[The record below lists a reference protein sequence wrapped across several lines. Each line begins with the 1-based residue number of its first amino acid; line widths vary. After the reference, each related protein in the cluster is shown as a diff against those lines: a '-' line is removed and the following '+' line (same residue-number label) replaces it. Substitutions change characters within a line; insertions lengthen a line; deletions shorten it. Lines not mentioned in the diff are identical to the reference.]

1 MIIAKYKFD
10 KSVYE
15 NLLPVFNNEFVG
27 YTVSDITEGNVITRT
42 IECDIAPTYMRFG
55 KKWID
60 DAHDITEAPR
70 AKSLLEVLDMTTY
83 ALTDMNEMF
92 RGCANVT
99 SIICDWR
106 TSNVRY
112 LANTFEGCNRL
123 DTLDVSEWDVSNVLN
138 MFGTFKDCY
147 LLTSID
153 VSKWNTSKVDDM
165 HKCFSQCRNLTSL
178 DVGNW
183 DVSNVINMTNMF
195 SDCHNIKTLD
205 VGNWDVSNVTSLN
218 GLFINCTQLISVDVS
233 RWNVSKCQRVD
244 NLFNFC
250 NALKSVDVSN
260 WDITNATAINGIF
273 GRCET
278 MTELNISNLKVPN
291 LKIDELYSYYHM
303 FIWMRNLKVLNL
315 GGFKINETIT
325 DLSSLARDDA
335 NPLEVSIPKLEKVIC
350 YDESMLKRLHTMLP
364 NRSTTTAGI
373 VVTHIKLSDELVT
386 NFTAKNW
393 IIKDLVV
400 QYRFDAV
407 TYENLIP
414 EFNAEF
420 TSDKYEIKDNVSESI
435 IENVKWVPGSI
446 NNQGEEG
453 GIPSE
458 FPNAVR
464 TGYISILNNVT
475 YISNFDLNYS
485 FYDENKNHISTTH
498 TVEGEKIVSPTNAKY
513 VRFYRGT
520 LEDSI
525 YVKSKTITRTI
536 ESKNGELPTQI
547 KLGLTSLETQ
557 DNNDVTDRELS
568 LLNVYALNSSNIT
581 DMMYMFRFCK
591 RVMSINTSD
600 WDTSKVTSMHDTFLY
615 CHLLTE
621 IDVSKWDTSNVTK
634 MTGMFNT
641 CRNVKELDVSNFN
654 TSKVVG
660 MHYMFQGCEQ
670 IERLNLL
677 GFDTSSVNNMKNMF
691 AGCWKLRT
699 INASSFNTSKV
710 TDMASMFKDCRALYA
725 LDIAN
730 FNNTA
735 LTTMDNMVSSCN
747 NLAYIKCNNTSIV
760 NGMVSQLVTKTAEKP
775 GYIIRKNYTV
785 DIDNEGLNAKNW
797 IVAKYLVADYTFDK
811 TVNNNAI
818 PIFDSTFN
826 GTYGIVDVQDPESV
840 NYIRRF
846 IVSNYLP
853 TTMRFGSD
861 NNSETRARSLI
872 YIHNLDCSN
881 LYTGN
886 LMFTYCRNIKAVY
899 CRFNIGNSFSSTR
912 FMFGSCPNLY
922 EIDVT
927 GLVKNTVTTIDHMF
941 DGSGGLTRI
950 IGLNTWD
957 TSNVT
962 DMRALFEDC
971 IKLTKLDVSSFNTS
985 KVTDMKGMFA
995 GYDGNTMS
1003 LVEIKGLENF
1013 DTRQVKDM
1021 SYMFYNCVNLTEIN
1035 VSSFD
1040 TSNVELI
1047 EAMFRNCS
1055 VVKTLDV
1062 GHFSLSKVTS
1072 ILSIFENC
1080 KKIVSLDTS
1089 KWDLSNVT
1097 RASYVFKDC
1106 YSLRN
1111 IDVSNWDLGKV
1122 TEIQHMFSSCQVLS
1136 DIDVSRWNTSNINT
1150 MQCLFHNCFKLTTID
1165 VSNWDTRNVTSMHGL
1180 FDDMGGKSTEAVETL
1195 DLSNWNFDNVT
1206 LISNFLNAT
1215 DRQLNIKRL
1224 YLGDLEITQGN
1235 KKDILDNEYS
1245 NNVENPRIYTDVI
1258 VTIETLSE
1266 LLPDRSSI
1274 GTPGFIFTTV
1284 KDKLSESTI
1293 QTLSNKNWVIDEIIT
1308 QYEYDALTYE
1318 DYLPVFN
1325 AEFTTDDYVVYDDVH
1340 EINIDVNNWEWG
1352 AIRQD
1357 NGAEAN
1363 ENSGLEEYPN
1373 SHRTEF
1379 LPIIGNVTYKIN
1391 MNYAHVY
1398 WYNGN
1403 KEFISYAG
1411 ICGTNTS
1418 SNVEYCTAPLNAKY
1432 IRLHRGMGPAEGSI
1446 NAKTVTR
1453 TIESTTG
1460 KLPTYMRFGNAD
1472 WNVREA
1478 REKSLLK
1485 VFVINSKELN
1495 ATTCMFNNCH
1505 HLSEINAKGLIT
1517 NKVTGMGLMFHEC
1530 QALKSIEVEDWD
1542 TSNVIYMNGVFQGCW
1557 RLKDVNVS
1565 DWNTGKVTT
1574 FQAMFSPV
1582 ALTSLNLSKWDVSN
1596 ATKLDGM
1603 FDSCELLLSLDIS
1616 NWDTNKCTN
1625 MNKMFN
1631 NCGKLSSILGIEN
1644 LDVSNVTN
1652 LQYMFAGCTSL
1663 TSLDLSAWNTSKVT
1677 LMDNLFYK
1685 CENLTSVNV
1694 STWNTSKVTYMTSMF
1709 HNCKK
1714 LITLDVSNWDTGN
1727 VGRMDNLFN
1736 SCNNLQSLD
1745 VSRWNTSNVTNL
1757 GSTFGWCWKLT
1768 ELDVSNWDT
1777 SKVVYLTYT
1786 FTECVA
1792 LTSLDLS
1799 NWDVSKVISM
1809 QAMFSKCYY
1818 LTTIGDTTNWDTS
1831 NITNLI
1837 ETFNQCNSLT
1847 YINVGK
1853 WNTSKITSTRGA
1865 FNNCT
1870 SLTSLYVN
1878 NWDTSKVT
1886 DMYAMFSDCYSL
1898 NECDISNLDM
1908 SRTTYAGY
1916 MFDGKEKGTSINIY
1930 CLNLSGINWA
1940 SMISIEGMFYKN
1952 VAKTIILPKNIN
1964 SNLQEVLSK
1973 RDDGLYGLFYCPN
1986 LVSLDLGGLDLSNLI
2001 EYDKNRLDAVLQY
2014 VPKLKCIKTD
2024 NVNLINDLA
2033 QYFPTR
2039 TEAERGKLITKAQ
2052 VSDEIKA
2059 VLSSKYWDV
2068 VTISEAGT
2076 LVTTYK
2082 FDKSIYKSHLPVF
2095 NNEFT
2100 NFIINDNIEDESNP
2114 NVVTRSIY
2122 SMDGSLPTYA
2132 RFGIVWKSA
2141 EYDSLT
2147 YPRSKSVL
2155 SIEYL
2160 NTDELTS
2167 ADQMFRHNRYLTYIN
2182 TEGWTLN
2189 KLTNMDSMFEC
2200 CGLTSIDVSNW
2211 DTRNVTNMVDA
2222 FNSCGSLTSIDVSN
2236 WDTRNVIDTHY
2247 MFYSC
2252 INLVDIDVSNWDTGK
2267 VTNMCGM
2274 FEYCGSLTSIDVSK
2288 WNTINVYNM
2297 CNMFADCCKLT
2308 SIDVSNWNTGKVTNM
2323 SNMFKNCEKITEI
2336 KGLENFNTINVTN
2349 MYAMFQGCK
2358 LLSLLDVSNFNTIN
2372 VTNMSFMFYDCRMIS
2387 YLDTTRWCT
2396 SKVTSMND
2404 MFFYCNNL
2412 TFLDV
2417 GGWDTSNVKNMAAM
2431 FQDCYKLTSLDVSNW
2446 NTSKVTSMHCMFLS
2460 CSGLKSLD
2468 LSNFTTDN
2476 VNSLREFIRYSG
2488 ALETLDISNFNIKN
2502 DININDMLSRTPKLS
2517 DIGMIYCDQKTIEK
2531 VASSVDSSNVII
2543 WIGKHIDIN
2552 SLGEYP
2558 NVTFKYYEVE
2568 DDITADLVNPLL
2580 EGDRLEIIDGNLY
2593 HYRTKGIEVL
2603 DGDCEIGK
2611 DWYLATVQ
2619 PTDSSFMNFYHNI
2632 PGMKLSSKIIAD
2644 ILPFEGH
2651 ADTNKGIDCL
2661 LTSSSAPNIHII
2673 INTSKLISNDIVG
2686 IKNYIRHNPI
2696 TVVYELANP
2705 HYELIKP
2712 NVGLLNAEQ
2721 GLYLNISDSK
2731 VPVLVQQDLCR
2742 MKLNYLLPNVEY
2754 KVKFKADKAGS
2765 VSINLGGVLVPLE
2778 ITEGWNEVMITTPE
2792 NIENYFI
2799 KIDGP
2804 AGILIKNIMVI
2815 DSAKDF
2821 GYFKGINNTF
2831 DEIPVKNICTSRN
2844 VTSGVKAVLNKAIDK
2859 GRTITV
2865 VGKAANNDPITLNLY
2880 NDTGRATGKNLFN
2893 PEIFRGAGVDKRGQ
2907 TKAGTLTVTDEGY
2920 LIMTCNNP
2928 NPGTFIDMY
2937 MDTGI
2942 NSGTIGERVVSK
2954 FEKYLTPV
2962 NGGGIYTLSTIIP
2975 DYKLQTGFAAYDA
2988 YIQCY
2993 DKNKILISADTDT
3006 NMDLIDKFIGKNL
3019 KQELQG
3025 HSPDYWYTQFNLPEE
3040 TAYVLLRFDVN
3051 GAEAVTT
3058 FTNILFE
3065 KGDTGYEPFRNYC
3078 NENPITVTPD
3088 DEGKFAV
3095 TIRADRD
3102 WVDRIAF
3109 DADVN
3114 DLVVLDGDMIDCY
3127 PDEYLDPSDVSYLVE
3142 FKTMGS
3148 PYGFGKKKLI

>member
-10 KSVYE
+10 KTICN
-15 NLLPVFNNEFVG
+15 NLIPIFDEWYVD
-27 YTVSDITEGNVITRT
+27 YTVSDVLDANNSNYIIRT
-42 IECDIAPTYMRFG
+42 IESDVAPTYIKFG
-55 KKWID
+55 YTY
-60 DAHDITEAPR
+60 HTPTLTEAE
-70 AKSLLEVLDMTTY
+70 ANSLIEILHLHVVGL
-83 ALTDMNEMF
+83 
-92 RGCANVT
+92 
-99 SIICDWR
+99 
-106 TSNVRY
+106 SNVGHMFCNCQN
-112 LANTFEGCNRL
+112 LVSVNTEGWDLSLTNFMTGMFDNCL
-123 DTLDVSEWDVSNVLN
+123 KLKTIDVSKWDVSNVIDMTN
-138 MFGTFKDCY
+138 VFKSCHNI
-147 LLTSID
+147 T
-153 VSKWNTSKVDDM
+153 T
-165 HKCFSQCRNLTSL
+165 L

-183 DVSNVINMTNMF
+183 DVSNVI
-195 SDCHNIKTLD
+195 
-205 VGNWDVSNVTSLN
+205 SLN

-291 LKIDELYSYYHM
+291 LKIDDLYSYYHM

-325 DLSSLARDDA
+325 DLSSLARDNA

-350 YDESMLKRLHTMLP
+350 YDESMLKRLYTMLP
-364 NRSTTTAGI
+364 NRSTTTAGV
-373 VVTHIKLSDELVT
+373 VVTHIKLSDELVA

-400 QYRFDAV
+400 QYRFDDI

-420 TSDKYEIKDNVSESI
+420 TSDKYEIIDNVSESI

-446 NNQGEEG
+446 NDQGGEG

-520 LEDSI
+520 LEDSL

-600 WDTSKVTSMHDTFLY
+600 WDTSKVTNMHDTFLY

-699 INASSFNTSKV
+699 INASLFNTSKV

-735 LTTMDNMVSSCN
+735 LTTMDSMVSSCN
-747 NLAYIKCNNTSIV
+747 NLAYIKCNNASIV

-775 GYIIRKNYTV
+775 GYIIRKNHTV

-818 PIFDSTFN
+818 PLFDSTFN
-826 GTYGIVDVQDPESV
+826 STYGIVDAQDPESV

-846 IVSNYLP
+846 IVSNHLP

-861 NNSETRARSLI
+861 NNSDTRTRSLI

-881 LYTGN
+881 LNSGHY
-886 LMFTYCRNIKAVY
+886 MFAFCSIKAIY
-899 CRFNIGNSFSSTR
+899 CRFNIGNSFSSTC

-927 GLVKNTVTTIDHMF
+927 GLVKNTVTIIDHMF

-995 GYDGNTMS
+995 GYDGNIMS
-1003 LVEIKGLENF
+1003 LDEIKGLENF

-1021 SYMFYNCVNLTEIN
+1021 SYMFYNCANLTEIN

-1062 GHFSLSKVTS
+1062 GHFNLSKVTS
-1072 ILSIFENC
+1072 IWSMFENC

-1097 RASYVFKDC
+1097 NAGKVFMDC

-1111 IDVSNWDLGKV
+1111 IDVINWDLGKV
-1122 TEIQHMFSSCQVLS
+1122 TDIRHMFGSCQVLS
-1136 DIDVSRWNTSNINT
+1136 DINVSRWNTSNINI

-1165 VSNWDTRNVTSMHGL
+1165 VSNWDTRNVTNMHGL
-1180 FDDMGGKSTEAVETL
+1180 FDDIGGKSTEAIETL

-1206 LISNFLNAT
+1206 LITNFLNAT
-1215 DRQLNIKRL
+1215 DRELNIKRL

-1235 KKDILDNEYS
+1235 KNDILDNEYS

-1352 AIRQD
+1352 IIRQD

-1379 LPIIGNVTYKIN
+1379 LPIIGNVKYKIN
-1391 MNYAHVY
+1391 MDYAHVY

-1418 SNVEYCTAPLNAKY
+1418 SNVEYCIAPLNAKY

-1460 KLPTYMRFGNAD
+1460 ELPTYMRFGNAD

-1530 QALKSIEVEDWD
+1530 NALKSIEVEDWD

-1557 RLKDVNVS
+1557 RLNDVNVS

-1603 FDSCELLLSLDIS
+1603 FDSCEQLLSLDIS

-1663 TSLDLSAWNTSKVT
+1663 TSLDLSTWNTGKVT

-1694 STWNTSKVTYMTSMF
+1694 STWNTSKVAYMTSMF

-1714 LITLDVSNWDTGN
+1714 LITIDVSNWDTGN
-1727 VGRMDNLFN
+1727 VIRMDNLFN

-1799 NWDVSKVISM
+1799 NWDVSKVTSM
-1809 QAMFSKCYY
+1809 SEMFNKCYY
-1818 LTTIGDTTNWDTS
+1818 LTSIGDTTNWDTS
-1831 NITNLI
+1831 NVTNLF
-1837 ETFNQCNSLT
+1837 ETFSECRSLT
-1847 YINVGK
+1847 CINVGK
-1853 WNTSKITSTRGA
+1853 WNTSKMTNTRGA

-1886 DMYAMFSDCYSL
+1886 DMYAMISDCYSL
-1898 NECDISNLDM
+1898 KDCDISNLDM
-1908 SRTTYAGY
+1908 SKTAYAGY
-1916 MFDGKEKGTSINIY
+1916 MFDGKEKGMSIDVS
-1930 CLNLSGINWA
+1930 CLNLSGINWT

-1973 RDDGLYGLFYCPN
+1973 RDQGLFGLFYCPN

-2059 VLSSKYWDV
+2059 VLSAKYWDV

-2132 RFGIVWKSA
+2132 RFGIAWKSA
-2141 EYDSLT
+2141 EYDSLV

-2167 ADQMFRHNRYLTYIN
+2167 ADQMFRHNRDLAYIN

-2200 CGLTSIDVSNW
+2200 CVSLTSIDVSNW
-2211 DTRNVTNMVDA
+2211 DTSNVTNMVDV

-2236 WDTRNVIDTHY
+2236 WDTRNVIDTHL
-2247 MFYSC
+2247 MFHSC

-2267 VTNMCGM
+2267 VTNMCNM
-2274 FEYCGSLTSIDVSK
+2274 FEYCGSLTSIDVSN

-2297 CNMFADCCKLT
+2297 CNMFVDCCELT
-2308 SIDVSNWNTGKVTNM
+2308 SIDVSNWDTGKVTNM
-2323 SNMFKNCEKITEI
+2323 SSMFKNCEKITEI
-2336 KGLENFNTINVTN
+2336 KGIENFNTINVTN
-2349 MYAMFQGCK
+2349 MQAMFQGCK
-2358 LLSLLDVSNFNTIN
+2358 SLSLLDVSNFNTSN
-2372 VTNMSFMFYDCRMIS
+2372 VTNMSSMFYDCRMIS

-2417 GGWDTSNVKNMAAM
+2417 GGWDTSNVTNMAAM

-2446 NTSKVTSMHCMFLS
+2446 NTSEVTNIHCMFLS

-2476 VNSLREFIRYSG
+2476 VYSLREFIRYSG

-2502 DININDMLSRTPKLS
+2502 DINVNDMLSRTPKLS

-2531 VASSVDSSNVII
+2531 VASSVDSSNVTI

-2611 DWYLATVQ
+2611 DWHLATTQ
-2619 PTDSSFMNFYHNI
+2619 PTDTNFIDFYHNI
-2632 PGMKLSSKIIAD
+2632 PGMKIFGNLIVDRFRFENVSNYTNDGTTYLYTSGNASNVHIA
-2644 ILPFEGH
+2644 I
-2651 ADTNKGIDCL
+2651 NKSN
-2661 LTSSSAPNIHII
+2661 LTSNDNI
-2673 INTSKLISNDIVG
+2673 G

-2731 VPVLVQQDLCR
+2731 VPVIVQRDLCR

-2778 ITEGWNEVMITTPE
+2778 IVEGWNEVMITTPE

-2821 GYFKGINNTF
+2821 DYFKGINNTF

-2844 VTSGVKAVLNKAIDK
+2844 VTSGTKAVLNKAIDK

-2880 NDTGRATGKNLFN
+2880 NTTGRATGKNLFN
-2893 PEIFRGAGVDKRGQ
+2893 PEMYRGASVNNGK
-2907 TKAGTLTVTDEGY
+2907 LTVTDEGQIIINTT
-2920 LIMTCNNP
+2920 LTVDP
-2928 NPGTFIDMY
+2928 TRFADMY
-2937 MDTGI
+2937 FVNGI
-2942 NSGTIGERVVSK
+2942 GAGTIGERIATK
-2954 FEKYLTPV
+2954 YEKYLIPV
-2962 NGGGIYTLSTIIP
+2962 NGGGLYTLSTIIP
-2975 DYKLQTGFAAYDA
+2975 DYFNTTGFAPYDG
-2988 YIQCY
+2988 YVQCY
-2993 DKNKILISADTDT
+2993 DK
-3006 NMDLIDKFIGKNL
+3006 DKKLLLSNTWYNNNPTHPEARFIGNIL
-3019 KQELQG
+3019 NQDLRG
-3025 HSPDYWYTQFNLPEE
+3025 HEPEYWYTQYNLPEE
-3040 TAYVLLRFDVN
+3040 TAYVLVRLDVN
-3051 GAEAVTT
+3051 AAVETTT
-3058 FTNILFE
+3058 FTDILFE
-3065 KGDTGYEPFRNYC
+3065 KGVTGYEPFRNHC

-3088 DEGKFAV
+3088 ADGKFAV